1 MKGKN
6 LAQISG
12 GDFTDAQV
20 HIGDRITK
28 VTKGR
33 RQPTEYQ
40 PGDIGANPQKR
51 NYIKYLVERYHR
63 YRDADRSFGRTTPY
77 SYAVIYKNIESRF
90 KASAYHV
97 PEAKFEELVDYLQ
110 GRIAST
116 IVGKKNHSRGIASY
130 KSFDEYVMEHMGEP
144 MPQS

>member
-1 MKGKN
+1 MKAKN
-6 LAQISG
+6 VAQISDCDLSG
-12 GDFTDAQV
+12 AKVQ
-20 HIGDRITK
+20 IGDNITK
-28 VTKGR
+28 LTRGP

-63 YRDADRSFGRTTPY
+63 YRDADRSFGRTTTY

-90 KASAYHV
+90 RASAYHI
-97 PEAKFEELVDYLQ
+97 PEGKFEELVDYLQ

-116 IVGKKNHSRGIASY
+116 IVGKKNRARGISNY
-130 KSFDEYVMEHMGEP
+130 KSFDEYVMEHMGPSASE
-144 MPQS
+144 